1 MSGIFIVSL
10 PGLHTILTGRKL
22 PSDKYQEIQAIDLCR
37 ALLKTTQT
45 SFGVCASLS
54 SSMNADRGDNPMSI
68 LKLSKLRIVPFDSI
82 HLHRASQFLYSNWQL
97 TYADK
102 LPADIVEQRSMEYF
116 IEYLSRKAGI
126 CWLGLYGEKM
136 VGLISVSSNNIEE
149 LWVDSQYRR
158 RKIASQLQLVA
169 LRHFEIK
176 AFQFAQMGC
185 ENFNHELH
193 AFLGSCGWKKIA
205 CEPVNIIPGKRVL
218 AWVYSTEII
227 PSISRYKTNSF
238 IGASCESTF

>member
-1 MSGIFIVSL
+1 
-10 PGLHTILTGRKL
+10 
-22 PSDKYQEIQAIDLCR
+22 
-37 ALLKTTQT
+37 
-45 SFGVCASLS
+45 
-54 SSMNADRGDNPMSI
+54 MSI
-68 LKLSKLRIVPFDSI
+68 VKFPALRIVPFDPLY
-82 HLHRASQFLYSNWQL
+82 LHRASQFLYSNWRL

-102 LPADIVEQRSMEYF
+102 LPADIVEQRSMRYF

-126 CWLGLYGEKM
+126 CWLALYGEKM

-169 LRHFEIK
+169 LQHFKGK

-185 ENFNHELH
+185 ENFNHDLH
-193 AFLGSCGWKKIA
+193 AFLRSCGWMKIA

-218 AWVYSTEII
+218 AWVYSIEII
-227 PSISRYKTNSF
+227 PSISRYKTYSF
-238 IGASCESTF
+238 IGASCE